1 MAPLSP
7 PEADAEAALAAHWS
21 QLGLLEGSELHE
33 EAGVKWFETPVRHL
47 PYNGVVRTLADD
59 LDAVDRVLR
68 RMRERGVEFWWCVHP
83 SATPDALADHL
94 TSAALRMV
102 ERMHFMVHEL
112 EGDAPAPAPAAGVEV
127 RPAVDAADTA
137 AYTALTV
144 RYWEVPD
151 EEAASVA
158 ELHRGILPDRFPGQR
173 FLALVDGEPVG
184 KAYLSWPG
192 PPGVASIY
200 GMSVLPSARGRG
212 VAGAL
217 TGAMLADVRARGLER
232 VVLHATD
239 MAVGVY
245 ARAGF
250 RPCGGADV
258 YATTALWTDP

>member
-1 MAPLSP
+1 MAPPSP

-21 QLGLLEGSELHE
+21 QLGRLEGSELHE
-33 EAGVKWFETPVRHL
+33 EDGITWFETPVRHL
-47 PYNGVVRTLADD
+47 PRRRRPADAGGGPRGSGPGLA
-59 LDAVDRVLR
+59 
-68 RMRERGVEFWWCVHP
+68 P
-83 SATPDALADHL
+83 
-94 TSAALRMV
+94 
-102 ERMHFMVHEL
+102 
-112 EGDAPAPAPAAGVEV
+112 GDEPPPAPGVEV
-127 RPAVDAADTA
+127 RPAVDEADTA

-151 EEAASVA
+151 EEVASVG

-192 PPGVASIY
+192 PPGVASVY
-200 GMSVLPSARGRG
+200 GMSVQPSARGRG

-217 TGAMLADVRARGLER
+217 TAVMLADARERGMER

-250 RPCGGADV
+250 RACGGADV
-258 YATTALWTDP
+258 YATTALWTEA